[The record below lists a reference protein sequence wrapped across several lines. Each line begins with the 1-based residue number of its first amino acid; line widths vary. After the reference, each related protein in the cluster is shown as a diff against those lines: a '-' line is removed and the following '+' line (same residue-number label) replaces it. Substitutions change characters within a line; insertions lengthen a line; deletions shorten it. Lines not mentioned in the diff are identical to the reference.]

1 MYMIEK
7 IDFYNKISYKDRTIN
22 FRLKDIF
29 SDHWNNFVKNNSNLN
44 IRPVVLK
51 EVNKMISCRTSKLGY
66 SVYECPDCVEI
77 KFSFHTCKS
86 RFCLSCGNKYVRKRT
101 EAILQNCYSC
111 KHRYIVFTISDF
123 SGIF

>member
-29 SDHWNNFVKNNSNLN
+29 YDHWDNFLKNNSNLN

-51 EVNKMISCRTSKLGY
+51 EVNKMI
-66 SVYECPDCVEI
+66 
-77 KFSFHTCKS
+77 
-86 RFCLSCGNKYVRKRT
+86 
-101 EAILQNCYSC
+101 
-111 KHRYIVFTISDF
+111 
-123 SGIF
+123 